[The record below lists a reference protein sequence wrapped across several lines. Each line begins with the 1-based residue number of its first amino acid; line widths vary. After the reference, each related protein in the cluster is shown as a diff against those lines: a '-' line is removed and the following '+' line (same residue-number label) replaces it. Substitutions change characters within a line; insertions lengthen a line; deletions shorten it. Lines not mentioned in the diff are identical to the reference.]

1 MKNFDE
7 KAAQE
12 MRVEAYQELER
23 KRLEVSLKTRGLLL
37 DDEACT
43 KSKKKKK
50 SERLKK
56 KKKNFTTIIC

>member
-37 DDEACT
+37 DDEACM
-43 KSKKKKK
+43 KSKKKKQK
-50 SERLKK
+50 A
-56 KKKNFTTIIC
+56 NG

>member
-50 SERLKK
+50 RTVKK